1 MVVVVFRSKLRSE
14 HEREYRV
21 VAERMLELARQAPG
35 FVSFKSFAAE
45 DGERV
50 SLIEFESRDAA
61 HKWGDHAEHRDAQK
75 LGPCAPGATIV
86 CCATQPFSMRATS
99 MIFLRRSAVSTSP
112 SR

>member
-21 VAERMLELARQAPG
+21 VAERMLELARLAPG

-75 LGPCAPGATIV
+75 LGRERFFSEYTIQVCPPGRTAE
-86 CCATQPFSMRATS
+86 F
-99 MIFLRRSAVSTSP
+99 RRD
-112 SR
+112 

>member
-75 LGPCAPGATIV
+75 LGRERFFSEYTIQV
-86 CCATQPFSMRATS
+86 CPPVRTAEF
-99 MIFLRRSAVSTSP
+99 RRD
-112 SR
+112 

>member
-75 LGPCAPGATIV
+75 LGRERFFSEYTIQV
-86 CCATQPFSMRATS
+86 CPPVWTAEFR
-99 MIFLRRSAVSTSP
+99 LD
-112 SR
+112 